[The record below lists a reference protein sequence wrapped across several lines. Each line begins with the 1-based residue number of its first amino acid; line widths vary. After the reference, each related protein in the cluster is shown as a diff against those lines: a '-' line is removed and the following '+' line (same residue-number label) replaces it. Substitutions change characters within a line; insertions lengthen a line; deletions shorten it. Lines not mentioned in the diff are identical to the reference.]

1 MTTPV
6 GRPAAPSETSGAR
19 AVLGIGHRL
28 LVSDVA
34 TILQVAPPRASE
46 YLRSCRGARVDVLW
60 ASLHV
65 SRTCTTAESPAM
77 MGRGNTA
84 KYPNRLGGNGDP
96 RTRGTGPPTRTHEFG
111 ACGLGE
117 LAEQRADP
125 GRPGAFPAVQ
135 LDAAR
140 GAGAAV
146 EAVSDALHLLGLE
159 RRPNDREHGGRI
171 GG

>member
-1 MTTPV
+1 M
-6 GRPAAPSETSGAR
+6 G
-19 AVLGIGHRL
+19 VLTRQPHMHDGGITGDDGERQHGE
-28 LVSDVA
+28 VS
-34 TILQVAPPRASE
+34 
-46 YLRSCRGARVDVLW
+46 
-60 ASLHV
+60 
-65 SRTCTTAESPAM
+65 
-77 MGRGNTA
+77 
-84 KYPNRLGGNGDP
+84 NRLGGNGDP
-96 RTRGTGPPTRTHEFG
+96 RTRGTGPPTRAHEFG

-125 GRPGAFPAVQ
+125 GSPGAFPAVQ